1 VEITLCTKADFD
13 QILRDIV
20 AFWGSERTLHLH
32 QPMFLHEFGNSAF
45 VIRDGETVAA
55 YLFGFIS
62 QTEPVGYVHVIG
74 VRDLYQRRGLGHQL
88 YARFIAFAREH
99 GCTAVKAITTPT
111 NHQSIVFHRGL
122 GMEMIGTPNAEGI
135 PVIEDYSG
143 PGQPRVVFR
152 RVIRRVRSQ

>member
-1 VEITLCTKADFD
+1 MPMEISLCTQADYE

-45 VIRDGETVAA
+45 VIREGSIVAA

-74 VRDLYQRRGLGHQL
+74 VRDTYQRRGLGHRL
-88 YARFIAFAREH
+88 YERFIAFAKAH

-111 NHQSIVFHRGL
+111 NRQSIAFHLRL

-135 PVIEDYSG
+135 PVVENYSG
-143 PGQPRVVFR
+143 PGQLRVVFR
-152 RVIRRVRSQ
+152 KAI